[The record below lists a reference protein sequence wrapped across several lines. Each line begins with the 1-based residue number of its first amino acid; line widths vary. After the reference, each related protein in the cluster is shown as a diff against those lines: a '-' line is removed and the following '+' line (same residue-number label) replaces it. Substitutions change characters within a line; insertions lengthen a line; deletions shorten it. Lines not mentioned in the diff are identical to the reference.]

1 MREVW
6 LRLEPLLLRATEVGK
21 LLGLGRSKVFAM
33 VAAGQ
38 LPAIRIGRSV
48 RVPREALERWV
59 REQTVAV
66 DEGNDAVI
74 SMDVRPHLQRRGQT
88 PSRNP
93 LTDCARPFMIPG
105 PGLRKA
111 KHDGETR

>member
-48 RVPREALERWV
+48 RVPRDALERWV
-59 REQTVAV
+59 REQTIEV
-66 DEGNDAVI
+66 DGHNLGVVQ
-74 SMDVRPHLQRRGQT
+74 MDIRLGRDRRAKRLQET
-88 PSRNP
+88 P
-93 LTDCARPFMIPG
+93 
-105 PGLRKA
+105 
-111 KHDGETR
+111 

>member
-1 MREVW
+1 
-6 LRLEPLLLRATEVGK
+6 LRLEPLLLKAAEVGK

-59 REQTVAV
+59 REQTIESEHRSNALT
-66 DEGNDAVI
+66 
-74 SMDVRPHLQRRGQT
+74 SM
-88 PSRNP
+88 
-93 LTDCARPFMIPG
+93 
-105 PGLRKA
+105 
-111 KHDGETR
+111 E

>member
-1 MREVW
+1 MKEVR

-33 VAAGQ
+33 LAAGQ

-59 REQTVAV
+59 REQTAEV
-66 DEGNDAVI
+66 DGRSDAII
-74 SMDVRPHLQRRGQT
+74 SVGVKLPLERRAKRLQKT
-88 PSRNP
+88 P
-93 LTDCARPFMIPG
+93 
-105 PGLRKA
+105 
-111 KHDGETR
+111 

>member
-21 LLGLGRSKVFAM
+21 LLGVGRSKVFAM

-74 SMDVRPHLQRRGQT
+74 PMDVRLHLQRRAKRLQET
-88 PSRNP
+88 P
-93 LTDCARPFMIPG
+93 
-105 PGLRKA
+105 
-111 KHDGETR
+111 

>member
-1 MREVW
+1 MREVR

-33 VAAGQ
+33 LAAGQ

-59 REQTVAV
+59 REQTTEV
-66 DEGNDAVI
+66 DGRNDAVT
-74 SMDVRPHLQRRGQT
+74 SMGVRLPLERRAKRLQET
-88 PSRNP
+88 P
-93 LTDCARPFMIPG
+93 
-105 PGLRKA
+105 
-111 KHDGETR
+111 

>member
-1 MREVW
+1 MKEVW
-6 LRLEPLLLRATEVGK
+6 LRLEPLLLKAADVGK

-59 REQTVAV
+59 REQTIEA
-66 DEGNDAVI
+66 EHLAAPSHRRSDAV
-74 SMDVRPHLQRRGQT
+74 V
-88 PSRNP
+88 
-93 LTDCARPFMIPG
+93 
-105 PGLRKA
+105 
-111 KHDGETR
+111 

>member
-6 LRLEPLLLRATEVGK
+6 LRLEPLLLRANEVGK

-66 DEGNDAVI
+66 DERNDAVI
-74 SMDVRPHLQRRGQT
+74 PMDVRLPLERRAKRLQET
-88 PSRNP
+88 P
-93 LTDCARPFMIPG
+93 
-105 PGLRKA
+105 
-111 KHDGETR
+111 